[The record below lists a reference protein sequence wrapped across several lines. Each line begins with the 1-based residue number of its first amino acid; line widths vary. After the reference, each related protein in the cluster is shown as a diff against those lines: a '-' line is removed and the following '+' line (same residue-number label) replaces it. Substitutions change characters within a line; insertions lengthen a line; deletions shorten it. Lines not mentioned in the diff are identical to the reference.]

1 MDRAHGNEAGP
12 KALRPLVK
20 WPGGKAW
27 LAPRLA
33 RILACE
39 LAANSSYFEPFVGG
53 GAVYF
58 TLRPARAFLSD
69 VNPALIAFFRTLR
82 ARPRAVLRSMLRYS
96 NTSECYYHVR
106 AMTPRTS
113 VGEAARFLYLNRTC
127 WGGVFRLNR
136 NGSFNVPFGNSGRVI
151 CRSNMLIATAAA
163 LQSVH
168 LRTADFEDALAG
180 AAAGDV
186 VYADPPYTTLGQ
198 GNGFL
203 RYNERLFR
211 WSDQQRLARTCHDVA
226 HRGAFVAVS
235 GLDHP
240 DILRLYRDWWVL
252 KVERQSLVSRT
263 SAGRRKVS
271 EIVLFSRKPKCSIS
285 AFDTAIVR
293 VASLRDY
300 CSTLEAKEATHRHP
314 DLRSF
319 HRRQGS

>member
-1 MDRAHGNEAGP
+1 MDSVHSNEVRP
-12 KALRPLVK
+12 NALRPLVK

-27 LAPRLA
+27 LAPRLSN
-33 RILACE
+33 ILACE
-39 LAANSSYFEPFVGG
+39 LASGSSYFEPFVGG

-82 ARPRAVLRSMLRYS
+82 ARPHAVLRSMFRFS

-113 VGEAARFLYLNRTC
+113 VGKAARFLYLNRTC

-136 NGSFNVPFGNSGRVI
+136 HGSFNVPFGNSGRVI
-151 CRSNMLIATAAA
+151 CRSKLLIATAAA
-163 LQSVH
+163 LRCAR
-168 LRTADFEDALAG
+168 LRTADFEDALAST
-180 AAAGDV
+180 AAGDV

-235 GLDHP
+235 GLYHP
-240 DILRLYRDWWVL
+240 DILGLYPDWWVL
-252 KVERQSLVSRT
+252 KVERKSLVSRT
-263 SAGRRKVS
+263 SAGRRRVS
-271 EIVLFSRKPKCSIS
+271 EIVLFSQKPKCNTS
-285 AFDTAIVR
+285 ALGTAIVR

-300 CSTLEAKEATHRHP
+300 RSTSDR
-314 DLRSF
+314 
-319 HRRQGS
+319 G